1 MRVLLFI
8 LGFTAVNAFCQ
19 ELPDPVFGTV
29 PFDRWMAGPHHA
41 QIPWR
46 VTVFPVLL
54 DNHQRLGVAI
64 TIAVEG
70 KELVRRPARGQLRML
85 VQFNDE
91 EGRAYED
98 HGTLELKD
106 VNPRTRQS
114 DFVYT
119 HEALVRPGD
128 YRLGPAL
135 VHTMTREHRFPRRTL
150 HVEPLN

>member
-1 MRVLLFI
+1 MRILLLI
-8 LGFTAVNAFCQ
+8 LGLMAANVFAQ

-29 PFDRWMAGPHHA
+29 PFDRWMAGPDHA

-46 VTVFPVLL
+46 VTVFPAVL
-54 DNHQRLGVAI
+54 DNHQRLRVAI
-64 TIAVEG
+64 TITVEG
-70 KELVRRPARGQLRML
+70 KELVKRPARGQLRML
-85 VQFNDE
+85 VQYNDE

-106 VNPRTRQS
+106 VNPRTRSS

-128 YRLGPAL
+128 YRIGLAL
-135 VHTMTREHRFPRRTL
+135 VHTVTREHS
-150 HVEPLN
+150 